1 MILNMNL
8 INQINEKF
16 QQVELPF
23 MAFEHDNSIFIKG
36 RGFIT
41 KTNIQDVKELDYNLQ
56 LLSVIKNTNPQLA
69 NERLLF
75 NENEIDI
82 VSFSN
87 ENSSQHLSITINDSV
102 EISNHVQYD
111 QTFECE
117 TGGIYQNIPI
127 ELSYSKSII
136 TTKDDA
142 AQELKNCLSLMNQK
156 LDIQK
161 DEMTKLASAFNH
173 NKDTP
178 VQNSNVTESKFSY
191 PTYDGPIEI
200 DNLNEWVTHQGLP
213 FTYVEGPVTD
223 TTKRIALR
231 HNNGHVLSFYTNIDG
246 QPDFEL
252 VSDLNFFNQ
261 LYHIDPKSIND
272 SFTTSDDGIV
282 TNLDSPHDSIA
293 QIDHNGSGIIKIIVD
308 TNITSLEHNNMYTTH
323 EGVSV
328 RMNPSFTIMT
338 NLDNFKKDMELVSQ
352 TSKDI
357 SSKLNEYGTKI
368 TDKLLVN
375 ELKLDDLKTI
385 DQNIQL

>member
-1 MILNMNL
+1 MNL

-282 TNLDSPHDSIA
+282 SNLDSPHDSIA

>member
-1 MILNMNL
+1 MNL
-8 INQINEKF
+8 IDQINEKF

-23 MAFEHDNSIFIKG
+23 TAFEHDNSIFIKG

-200 DNLNEWVTHQGLP
+200 DNLNEWVTYQGLP

>member
-1 MILNMNL
+1 MNL

-178 VQNSNVTESKFSY
+178 VQNSTITESQFSY
-191 PTYDGPIEI
+191 PTYDGPIEV
-200 DNLNEWVTHQGLP
+200 DKLNKWVATQGLP
-213 FTYVEGPVTD
+213 FNYIEESITD
-223 TTKRIALR
+223 TVKQISLY
-231 HNNGHVLSFYTNIDG
+231 HNQGHVLSSYTDNDVEYNS
-246 QPDFEL
+246 DL

-308 TNITSLEHNNMYTTH
+308 TNITNLEHNNMYTTH

>member
-1 MILNMNL
+1 MNL
-8 INQINEKF
+8 IDQINEKF

-23 MAFEHDNSIFIKG
+23 TAFEHDYSIFIKG

-56 LLSVIKNTNPQLA
+56 LLSVIKNTNPHLA

-111 QTFECE
+111 QTFKCE

-178 VQNSNVTESKFSY
+178 VQNSTITESQFSY
-191 PTYDGPIEI
+191 PTYDGPIEV
-200 DNLNEWVTHQGLP
+200 DKLNKWVATQGLP
-213 FTYVEGPVTD
+213 FNYIEESITD
-223 TTKRIALR
+223 TVKQISLY
-231 HNNGHVLSFYTNIDG
+231 HNQGHVLSSYTDNDVEYNS
-246 QPDFEL
+246 DL

-308 TNITSLEHNNMYTTH
+308 TNITNLEHNNMYTTH
-323 EGVSV
+323 EGASV
-328 RMNPSFTIMT
+328 RMNPSFTILT

-352 TSKDI
+352 MSKDL
-357 SSKLNEYGTKI
+357 SGKLNEYGAKI
-368 TDKLLVN
+368 TNQLLVN

-385 DQNIQL
+385 DQTIQL

>member
-1 MILNMNL
+1 MNL

-161 DEMTKLASAFNH
+161 DEMTKLASAFNY

>member
-1 MILNMNL
+1 MNL
-8 INQINEKF
+8 IDQINEKF

-23 MAFEHDNSIFIKG
+23 TAFEHDNSIFIKG

-111 QTFECE
+111 QTFKCE

-178 VQNSNVTESKFSY
+178 VQNSTITESQFSY
-191 PTYDGPIEI
+191 PTYDGPIEV
-200 DNLNEWVTHQGLP
+200 DKLNKWVATQGLP
-213 FTYVEGPVTD
+213 FNYIEESITD
-223 TTKRIALR
+223 TVKQISLY
-231 HNNGHVLSFYTNIDG
+231 HNQGHVLSSYTDNDVEYNS
-246 QPDFEL
+246 DL

-282 TNLDSPHDSIA
+282 TDLDSPHDTIA

-308 TNITSLEHNNMYTTH
+308 TNITNLEHNNMYTTH
-323 EGVSV
+323 EGASV
-328 RMNPSFTIMT
+328 RMNPSFTILT

-352 TSKDI
+352 MSKDL
-357 SSKLNEYGTKI
+357 SGKLNEYGAKI
-368 TDKLLVN
+368 TNQLLVN

-385 DQNIQL
+385 DQTIQL

>member
-1 MILNMNL
+1 MNL

-252 VSDLNFFNQ
+252 VSDSNFFNQ

>member
-1 MILNMNL
+1 MNL

-87 ENSSQHLSITINDSV
+87 ENSSQHLSIIINDSV

>member
-1 MILNMNL
+1 MNL

-200 DNLNEWVTHQGLP
+200 DNLNEWLTHQGLP

>member
-1 MILNMNL
+1 MNL

-23 MAFEHDNSIFIKG
+23 MAFEHDNSIFING

-328 RMNPSFTIMT
+328 QMNPSFTIMT

>member
-1 MILNMNL
+1 MNL

-308 TNITSLEHNNMYTTH
+308 TNITNLEHNNMYTTH

-338 NLDNFKKDMELVSQ
+338 NLDNFKEDMNLISQ
-352 TSKDI
+352 ESRNL
-357 SSKLNEYGTKI
+357 SSKLNDYGVKI
-368 TDKLLVN
+368 TNQLLVN

-385 DQNIQL
+385 DQNIQI

>member
-1 MILNMNL
+1 MNL
-8 INQINEKF
+8 IDQINEKF

-23 MAFEHDNSIFIKG
+23 TAFEHDNSIFIKG

-191 PTYDGPIEI
+191 ATYDGPIEI

>member
-1 MILNMNL
+1 MNL

-117 TGGIYQNIPI
+117 TGGIYQNLPI

>member
-1 MILNMNL
+1 MNL
-8 INQINEKF
+8 IDQINEKF

-23 MAFEHDNSIFIKG
+23 TAFEHDNSIFIKG

-111 QTFECE
+111 QTFKCE

-142 AQELKNCLSLMNQK
+142 TQELKNCLSLMNQK

-178 VQNSNVTESKFSY
+178 VQNSTITESQFSY
-191 PTYDGPIEI
+191 PTYDGPIEV
-200 DNLNEWVTHQGLP
+200 DKLNKWVATQGLP
-213 FTYVEGPVTD
+213 FNYIEESITD
-223 TTKRIALR
+223 TVKQISLY
-231 HNNGHVLSFYTNIDG
+231 HNQGHVLSSYTDNDVEYNSDLI
-246 QPDFEL
+246 
-252 VSDLNFFNQ
+252 SDLNFFNQ

-308 TNITSLEHNNMYTTH
+308 TNITNLEHNNMYTTH

-338 NLDNFKKDMELVSQ
+338 NLDNFKEDMNLISQ
-352 TSKDI
+352 ASRNL
-357 SSKLNEYGTKI
+357 SSKLNDYGVKI
-368 TDKLLVN
+368 TNQLLVN

>member
-1 MILNMNL
+1 MNL
-8 INQINEKF
+8 IDQINEKF

-23 MAFEHDNSIFIKG
+23 MAFEHDHSIFIKG
-36 RGFIT
+36 IGFIT

-75 NENEIDI
+75 NENEIAI

-178 VQNSNVTESKFSY
+178 VQNSTITESQFSY
-191 PTYDGPIEI
+191 PTYDGPIEV
-200 DNLNEWVTHQGLP
+200 DKLNKWVATQGLP
-213 FTYVEGPVTD
+213 FNYIEESITD
-223 TTKRIALR
+223 TVKQISLY
-231 HNNGHVLSFYTNIDG
+231 HNQGHVLSSYTDNDVEYNS
-246 QPDFEL
+246 DL

-261 LYHIDPKSIND
+261 LYHIDPKSINE
-272 SFTTSDDGIV
+272 SITTSDDGIV
-282 TNLDSPHDSIA
+282 TNLDSPHDAIA

-308 TNITSLEHNNMYTTH
+308 TNITNLEHNNMYTTH

-328 RMNPSFTIMT
+328 RMNPSVTIMT
-338 NLDNFKKDMELVSQ
+338 NLDNFKEDMELVSQ
-352 TSKDI
+352 TSKDL
-357 SSKLNEYGTKI
+357 SGKLNEYGAKI
-368 TDKLLVN
+368 MNQLLVN

-385 DQNIQL
+385 DQTIQL

>member
-1 MILNMNL
+1 MNL

-272 SFTTSDDGIV
+272 SFTTSNDGIV

>member
-1 MILNMNL
+1 MNL
-8 INQINEKF
+8 IDQINEKF

-23 MAFEHDNSIFIKG
+23 TAFEHDNSIFIKG

-111 QTFECE
+111 QTFKCE

-178 VQNSNVTESKFSY
+178 VQNSTITESQFSY
-191 PTYDGPIEI
+191 PTYDGPIEV
-200 DNLNEWVTHQGLP
+200 DKLNKWVATQGLP

-328 RMNPSFTIMT
+328 RINPSFTIMT

>member
-1 MILNMNL
+1 MNL

-338 NLDNFKKDMELVSQ
+338 NLDNFKKDMNLISQ
-352 TSKDI
+352 ESRNL
-357 SSKLNEYGTKI
+357 SSKLNDYGVKI
-368 TDKLLVN
+368 TNQLLVN
-375 ELKLDDLKTI
+375 ELNLDDLKTI

>member
-1 MILNMNL
+1 MNL
-8 INQINEKF
+8 IDQINEKF

-23 MAFEHDNSIFIKG
+23 TAFEHDNSIFIKG

-111 QTFECE
+111 QTFKCE

-178 VQNSNVTESKFSY
+178 VQNSTITESQFSY
-191 PTYDGPIEI
+191 PTYDGPIEV
-200 DNLNEWVTHQGLP
+200 DKLNKWVATQGLP
-213 FTYVEGPVTD
+213 FNYIEESITD
-223 TTKRIALR
+223 TVKQISLY
-231 HNNGHVLSFYTNIDG
+231 HNQGHVLSSYTDNDVEYNS
-246 QPDFEL
+246 DL

-308 TNITSLEHNNMYTTH
+308 TNITNLEHNNMYTTH

-368 TDKLLVN
+368 TNQLLVN

>member
-1 MILNMNL
+1 MNL

-282 TNLDSPHDSIA
+282 TNLDYPHDSIA

>member
-1 MILNMNL
+1 MNL
-8 INQINEKF
+8 IDQINEKF

-23 MAFEHDNSIFIKG
+23 TAFEHDHSIFIKG

-111 QTFECE
+111 QTFKCE

-178 VQNSNVTESKFSY
+178 VQNSTITESQFSY
-191 PTYDGPIEI
+191 PTYDGPIEV
-200 DNLNEWVTHQGLP
+200 DKLNKWVATQGLP
-213 FTYVEGPVTD
+213 FNYIEESITD
-223 TTKRIALR
+223 TVKQISLY
-231 HNNGHVLSFYTNIDG
+231 HNQGHVLSSYTKNDG
-246 QPDFEL
+246 EYNSDL

-282 TNLDSPHDSIA
+282 TNLDSPHDVIA

-308 TNITSLEHNNMYTTH
+308 TNITNLEHNNMYTTH

-328 RMNPSFTIMT
+328 QMNPSFTIMT
-338 NLDNFKKDMELVSQ
+338 NLDNFKKDMKLVSQ
-352 TSKDI
+352 ASKDM
-357 SSKLNEYGTKI
+357 SSKLTNYGVKI
-368 TDKLLVN
+368 ADKLLVN
-375 ELKLDDLKTI
+375 ELNLDDLKTI
-385 DQNIQL
+385 DQNIQI

>member
-1 MILNMNL
+1 MNL

-75 NENEIDI
+75 NEIDI

-191 PTYDGPIEI
+191 PTYDDPIEI

>member
-1 MILNMNL
+1 MNL

-111 QTFECE
+111 QTFKCE

-178 VQNSNVTESKFSY
+178 VQNSTITESQFSY
-191 PTYDGPIEI
+191 PTYDGPIEV
-200 DNLNEWVTHQGLP
+200 DKLNKWVATQGLP
-213 FTYVEGPVTD
+213 FNYIEESITD
-223 TTKRIALR
+223 TVKQISLY
-231 HNNGHVLSFYTNIDG
+231 HNQGHVLSSYTDNDVEYNS
-246 QPDFEL
+246 DL

-308 TNITSLEHNNMYTTH
+308 TNITNLEHNNMYTTH